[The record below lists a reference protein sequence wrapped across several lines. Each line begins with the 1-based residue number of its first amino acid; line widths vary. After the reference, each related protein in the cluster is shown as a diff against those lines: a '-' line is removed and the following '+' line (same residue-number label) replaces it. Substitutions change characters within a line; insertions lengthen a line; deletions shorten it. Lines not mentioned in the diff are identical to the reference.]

1 MHFSRKRSLR
11 QAHAWLPHCSVVLW
25 ISATRAGPA
34 RAGSARKSRRAAESF
49 APART
54 SLCRAGEIVSS
65 LAVEVDDMNR
75 RLIRYKAKPERADE
89 NQRLIEAVFQE
100 LRAKKPDGVRYMVL
114 RMADDSFA
122 HFVELE
128 AAVNPLQALESFR
141 RFSSTAG
148 ERAQEGPFAND
159 ATVIGDYRML
169 EKT

>member
-1 MHFSRKRSLR
+1 
-11 QAHAWLPHCSVVLW
+11 
-25 ISATRAGPA
+25 
-34 RAGSARKSRRAAESF
+34 
-49 APART
+49 
-54 SLCRAGEIVSS
+54 
-65 LAVEVDDMNR
+65 MNR

-89 NQRLIEAVFQE
+89 NQRLSEAVFQE

-141 RFSSTAG
+141 RFSATAG
-148 ERAQEGPFAND
+148 ERAQEGPFATE

-169 EKT
+169 ERT